1 MDGRVG
7 GCVRGRVGG
16 WMDEH
21 ISITCIMFA
30 CLDPFRFVY
39 IYLNSDLQQDTCTA
53 FY

>member
-1 MDGRVG
+1 MGGRVHG
-7 GCVRGRVGG
+7 WVRGWVGG

-30 CLDPFRFVY
+30 CLDPFRFVQVC
-39 IYLNSDLQQDTCTA
+39 LNSNLKQDTCTA